1 MHVQC
6 DRCPPVRVLLQA
18 LDWLIDVSHVPKFDL
33 AVVPTAGQVVL
44 FVGIEIKVSN
54 KLPMSILYTVD
65 LTGKE
70 SERGEERGNERERWQ
85 RSG

>member
-1 MHVQC
+1 M
-6 DRCPPVRVLLQA
+6 RVLLQA